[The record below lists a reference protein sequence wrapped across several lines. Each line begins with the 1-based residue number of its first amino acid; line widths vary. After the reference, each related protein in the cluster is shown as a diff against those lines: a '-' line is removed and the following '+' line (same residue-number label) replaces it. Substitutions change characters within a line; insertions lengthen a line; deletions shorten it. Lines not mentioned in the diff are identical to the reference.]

1 MKNWKEFII
10 DKIKLVL
17 LALAI
22 AFVVDKFIF
31 GFAIVDGQS
40 MFPTLNT
47 SDRILV
53 LKLPIIS
60 KDPNIGDIVI
70 FNPPYHA
77 EEKELFIKRVVAKA
91 GDFYKIIDG
100 KLYVNN
106 ERLAEGYIYQ
116 ESIWDRGYAFMEG
129 IVPEGMIFVMGDNR
143 NDSND
148 SRSFGFIDEKQI
160 KGKALIRVWPMKEIT
175 VFLNPY

>member
-22 AFVVDKFIF
+22 AFVVDKLFF

-40 MFPTLNT
+40 MYPTLNT

-70 FNPPYHA
+70 FNPPYQV

-91 GDFYKIIDG
+91 GDSFKVIEG
-100 KLYVNN
+100 KLYVND
-106 ERLAEGYIYQ
+106 ERLSEVYIYQ
-116 ESIWDRGYAFMEG
+116 ESFTDRGYSLLEG

-148 SRSFGFIDEKQI
+148 SRSFGFVDEKQI